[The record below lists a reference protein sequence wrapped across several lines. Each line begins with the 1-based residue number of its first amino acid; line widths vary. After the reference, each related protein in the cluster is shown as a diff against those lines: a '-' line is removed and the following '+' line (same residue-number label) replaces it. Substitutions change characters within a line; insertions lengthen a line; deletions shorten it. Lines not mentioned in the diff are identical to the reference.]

1 MMSLLRT
8 LLLFFF
14 ILPVQAQN
22 IPLDRVLAVVNDDI
36 ITMQELEEQAGIAKA
51 QLKQQG
57 TPVPDDN
64 TLRQKVL
71 EKLVFEKLQ
80 VQAAK
85 DAGVIISE
93 EMIDQALGNVAQRN
107 RLTVEQVLA
116 KVRQE
121 GVNETVFRQSLKDQ
135 LAVQSIIDREVKG
148 RVSVTEGEVDA
159 MLDRMQQS
167 GNSNRSYNLS
177 HILITT
183 SDDASQDEIL
193 AAIAKAEEVAARIRS
208 GELSFEG
215 AAVNYSDAQ
224 DGIDG
229 GGLGWRTPDQLP
241 ALFTEALETM
251 QKGDVS
257 PILRSPNG
265 VHILKLNDIKGADV
279 ETQMASQTS
288 ARHIL
293 ISAETPVDVRAAQ
306 ERMAQLREDILAGAD
321 FAELALQNSEDPGS
335 AAKGGELGWLNKGE
349 TVPAFEQA
357 MDALEPG
364 ELSEPVVS
372 QFGVHL
378 IQVNERREV
387 DVSDKLRRDKV
398 RTQIANRKSEE
409 RYEQWLRELKARAYI
424 NYRIPLDEL

>member
-1 MMSLLRT
+1 MILVRT
-8 LLLFFF
+8 LLLLIFV
-14 ILPVQAQN
+14 LPGYAQN

-51 QLKQQG
+51 RMKQQG
-57 TPVPDDN
+57 TPLPDEN
-64 TLRQKVL
+64 LLRQKVL
-71 EKLVFEKLQ
+71 EKLIFEKLQ
-80 VQAAK
+80 IQSAK

-93 EMIDQALGNVAQRN
+93 DMIDQALTSVAQRN
-107 RLTVEQVLA
+107 NLSIDQILA
-116 KVRQE
+116 KLKDE

-135 LAVQSIIDREVKG
+135 LAVQAIIDREVKG
-148 RVSVTEGEVDA
+148 RISVTDSEVDA
-159 MLDRMQQS
+159 MLERMQQAGS
-167 GNSNRSYNLS
+167 GNRSYNLS

-183 SDDASQDEIL
+183 PDDASQEDIL
-193 AAIAKAEEVAARIRS
+193 AAIQRAEELLGRIRS
-208 GELSFEG
+208 GELSFKE
-215 AAVNYSDAQ
+215 AAVSYSDAQ

-241 ALFTEALETM
+241 AIFTDALKSM

-265 VHILKLNDIKGADV
+265 IHILALNEVKGADV
-279 ETQMASQTS
+279 DRQMAMQTS

-293 ISAETPVDVRAAQ
+293 ISAETPVDIRAAE
-306 ERMAQLREDILAGAD
+306 ERLAQMREEILAGGD
-321 FAELALQNSEDPGS
+321 FAELALKYSEDPGS
-335 AAKGGELGWLNKGE
+335 AAKGGELGWMNKGE

-357 MDALEPG
+357 MDNLEPG
-364 ELSEPVVS
+364 ELSQPVVS

-387 DVSDKLRRDKV
+387 DVSDKLRREKV

-409 RYEQWLRELKARAYI
+409 RYEQWLRELKAGAYI
-424 NYRIPLDEL
+424 NYRIPLEEL